1 MSRRLLTSFRG
12 AIRHQSTLVDG
23 KKHAVDE
30 WTNITPTIS
39 SLIGR
44 NLHLQDSHPVGII
57 RSIIEKRFEGMG
69 YTAYNNFHP
78 VVSKHENFD
87 QLGFPEDHP
96 GRAKTDTYYIN
107 HDTLLR
113 THTSA
118 HEVHCFQ
125 HTKTPGFFVTADVY
139 RRDTIDRTHYPAF
152 HQMEGARTWKRED
165 YPSEEALIEKLRA
178 DVAAIPAT
186 NLIVEDVDQV
196 SHPEN
201 PKSPYM
207 SDTETELVAAHLK
220 KSIELLVGDIFER
233 AKVAAK
239 VAGSTDPDLEKPLKV
254 RWVETTFPWTTPSW
268 EIEVWWK
275 GDWLECCGC
284 GLVRDHVYSAS
295 GLDKHTHFGWAFG
308 LGLERLAMILFGIP
322 DIRLFWSLDQ
332 RFLSQFKPNEI
343 TAFKSWSKYPGT
355 DRDVA
360 FWLPE
365 GAALD
370 SIHENDIMELI
381 RATAG
386 DLVENVALT
395 DTFTNPKTGL
405 TSQCYRINFQ
415 SMERNLENQEINQML
430 DAFKE
435 MLVDRYG
442 VKLR

>member
-1 MSRRLLTSFRG
+1 
-12 AIRHQSTLVDG
+12 
-23 KKHAVDE
+23 
-30 WTNITPTIS
+30 
-39 SLIGR
+39 
-44 NLHLQDSHPVGII
+44 
-57 RSIIEKRFEGMG
+57 
-69 YTAYNNFHP
+69 
-78 VVSKHENFD
+78 
-87 QLGFPEDHP
+87 
-96 GRAKTDTYYIN
+96 
-107 HDTLLR
+107 
-113 THTSA
+113 
-118 HEVHCFQ
+118 
-125 HTKTPGFFVTADVY
+125 
-139 RRDTIDRTHYPAF
+139 
-152 HQMEGARTWKRED
+152 
-165 YPSEEALIEKLRA
+165 
-178 DVAAIPAT
+178 
-186 NLIVEDVDQV
+186 
-196 SHPEN
+196 
-201 PKSPYM
+201 M